1 MDIFAQKKILTRI
14 IILLLV
20 LNIGTM
26 GLYLYKEFGHF
37 DKPELF
43 PNQKEFRDVSSIL
56 KKELNLT
63 TEQTEQIKRLRE
75 NVFEK
80 EKELTEVIRA
90 ERDSMNVA
98 MFNKNT
104 NEDEVKV
111 LANRISTN
119 EYKMEMIR
127 LEQSKQLKTIC
138 TAEQLEKFEKLVLE
152 IRDYFRPDN
161 QPKINK

>member
-1 MDIFAQKKILTRI
+1 MTA
-14 IILLLV
+14 
-20 LNIGTM
+20 
-26 GLYLYKEFGHF
+26 
-37 DKPELF
+37 
-43 PNQKEFRDVSSIL
+43 
-56 KKELNLT
+56 
-63 TEQTEQIKRLRE
+63 EQTEQIKRLRE